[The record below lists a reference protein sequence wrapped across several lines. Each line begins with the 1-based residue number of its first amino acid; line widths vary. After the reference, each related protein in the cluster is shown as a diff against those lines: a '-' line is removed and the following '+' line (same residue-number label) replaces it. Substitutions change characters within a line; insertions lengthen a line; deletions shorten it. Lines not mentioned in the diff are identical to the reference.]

1 MAPSP
6 RGLCQSRTGRKINDG
21 RACSNVDYAGCPR
34 ILRKTASSPI
44 NSGEESKGQRRVF
57 PCSHEWPQ
65 EYFRK
70 AKMRPDNVALFGH
83 HKDQRKTFFLCRSTA
98 TLLSSEHQYICA
110 IGESICALKSP
121 YTKYPSPCVWPCL
134 RPAFD
139 AIWGISAAA
148 ATCNFCDPTNRFCIG
163 ARPGDSSDHHFSSF
177 DSFGLARLAASATWI
192 PPLPRVS
199 ISWAMHISGGA
210 PLGAPSLLAPGLTC
224 ACIWVSTIASGACE
238 ALNYARAGLACR
250 PNCVK

>member
-1 MAPSP
+1 
-6 RGLCQSRTGRKINDG
+6 
-21 RACSNVDYAGCPR
+21 
-34 ILRKTASSPI
+34 
-44 NSGEESKGQRRVF
+44 
-57 PCSHEWPQ
+57 
-65 EYFRK
+65 
-70 AKMRPDNVALFGH
+70 MRPNNVALFGH
-83 HKDQRKTFFLCRSTA
+83 HKDQRKTFSLCRSTA

-110 IGESICALKSP
+110 IGESICALRSP

-163 ARPGDSSDHHFSSF
+163 ARPGESSDHHFSSF

-210 PLGAPSLLAPGLTC
+210 PLRGSLPTGSWLDLRLYLGVNDRLRGLRSSKLCSCWLGLSAQLREMKRHRSWVVHHWVATPRCLPHVFSGSGSLARRLWFSSKLCLLLLITL
-224 ACIWVSTIASGACE
+224 STPREMAMQ
-238 ALNYARAGLACR
+238 RFD
-250 PNCVK
+250 V